1 MVRLANRPE
10 TFNPQETPAANRPE
24 TCHPHVSRPATPP
37 EGIFG
42 CEWNGLRGQKE
53 CRIRMGMR
61 PRTLRPDV
69 QPMPLP
75 PAPAVPSPTSSSALL
90 HPAKRPEAASARLP
104 PRVFPTPRG
113 RPRTG
118 LALTG
123 EPPEQGSRCRGFEEY
138 RTLDPR
144 GDAPF
149 GSRSGATW
157 QSRLTNHVTVC
168 VCVPGPRLRA

>member
-1 MVRLANRPE
+1 MAPAGFLNGFVAQQHKAKATEPANSTPRQVRSAGRSESPVPRLVRLANRPE

-37 EGIFG
+37 GGIFG

-75 PAPAVPSPTSSSALL
+75 P
-90 HPAKRPEAASARLP
+90 RPGRSLSNLFVGASP
-104 PRVFPTPRG
+104 PRKAARGLERPPPASHLSVAPLSAALRPCPHGRTPG
-113 RPRTG
+113 
-118 LALTG
+118 AG
-123 EPPEQGSRCRGFEEY
+123 ESLPW
-138 RTLDPR
+138 L
-144 GDAPF
+144 
-149 GSRSGATW
+149 
-157 QSRLTNHVTVC
+157 
-168 VCVPGPRLRA
+168 